1 MPSYTPRF
9 AILLFATL
17 LLPLAQSQ
25 ANETPIAF
33 ESLETLAVSDSTGQA
48 IENTSRIIPIDY
60 PYAVWVSLGEY
71 LPQHFEIRAKVFLEN
86 ESDLYTPTVLTLYLP
101 ATFEVFWEDQLLGTN
116 GKLAQD
122 GSEQEVGQSHTPISI
137 PTPLETG
144 KHYSLRI
151 RGLHTHDADSNHA
164 LILSLQSLSKT
175 LSKSRTTAIIYSL
188 YIGFALFGIYLL
200 AYYYFK
206 RDHPQYLLLGATCLL
221 FGLYAVNKLVYY
233 EINVRYTHLDWIGLV
248 ANSINNSLSVIG
260 PATLL
265 FILGCRK
272 RLLFAIALTPFL
284 AAKFINGLEV
294 IPASA
299 YLCSLISIAA
309 IFLRRPHAIR
319 SLIVSII
326 LLATYEYPF
335 LRDNQAIGF
344 GVLLVFLLV
353 SIIQLLSTDHR
364 ARNQAELRNTRLKL
378 ELLKSKIQ
386 PHFVLN
392 SLTSAIEWI
401 ETNPR
406 EGTKLIAELA
416 REFDLLSNIA
426 EERLIPIATEIQSC
440 RTYLRIMEYRKK
452 AHYELRLIDV
462 NEQEKLPPSVLRNLI
477 ENALTHNAYGQ
488 GSYVFELQES
498 KNYNYRQFRFTA
510 PYLSDSSET
519 PDDGTGIKYIK
530 ARLDE
535 SYETWTFAHGPEK
548 GNWITTLT
556 VPTQSRV

>member
-1 MPSYTPRF
+1 MPSFFLTF
-9 AILLFATL
+9 AILLLATL
-17 LLPLAQSQ
+17 LLPLAQTQ
-25 ANETPIAF
+25 ASDTPIAF
-33 ESLETLAVSDSTGQA
+33 KHLETFAVSESTGQA
-48 IENTSRIIPIDY
+48 IENTSRVVPIEY

-86 ESDLYTPTVLTLYLP
+86 DSDLYTPSVLSLYLP
-101 ATFEVFWEDQLLGTN
+101 ATFEIFWEDQLLGTN

-122 GSEQEVGQSHTPISI
+122 GSEQEVGQSHTPFSI

-144 KHYSLRI
+144 KLYNLRI

-233 EINVRYTHLDWIGLV
+233 EINVRYTYLDWIGIV
-248 ANSINNSLSVIG
+248 ANSINNTLSVIG

-272 RLLFAIALTPFL
+272 RLLFAVALTPFI
-284 AAKFINGLEV
+284 AAKSLDTLEV
-294 IPASA
+294 VPAAA
-299 YLCSLISIAA
+299 YLCSLISLAA
-309 IFLRRPHAIR
+309 IFVRRPHAIR
-319 SLIVSII
+319 SLIVSVT

-335 LRDNQAIGF
+335 LRENQAIGF
-344 GVLLVFLLV
+344 GALLAFLLI
-353 SIIQLLSTDHR
+353 SIIQILSAENR
-364 ARNQAELRNTRLKL
+364 ARNEAELRNTRLKL

-401 ETNPR
+401 ETNPK

-452 AHYELRLIDV
+452 AHYELQLIDV
-462 NEQEKLPPSVLRNLI
+462 NEQENLPPSVLRNLI

-488 GSYVFELQES
+488 GSFVFKLQES
-498 KNYNYRQFRFTA
+498 REHNHRQFRFTA
-510 PYLSDSSET
+510 PYLGDSSQS
-519 PDDGTGIKYIK
+519 PADGTGIKYIK
-530 ARLDE
+530 ARLNE
-535 SYETWTFAHGPEK
+535 SYDNWTFSHGPEN
-548 GNWITTLT
+548 GNWVTTLT
-556 VPTQSRV
+556 VPTQSRI